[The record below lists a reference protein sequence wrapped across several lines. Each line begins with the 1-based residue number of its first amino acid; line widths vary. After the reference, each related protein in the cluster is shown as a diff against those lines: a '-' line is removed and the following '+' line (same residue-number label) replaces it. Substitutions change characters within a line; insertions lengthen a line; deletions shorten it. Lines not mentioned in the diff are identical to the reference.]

1 MRTLRFEDTQGNTH
15 YVNADYIVQF
25 HTSRVPDW
33 DRSGRKVGEHTVYY
47 VNVANAGVACY
58 NAADIEVSEE
68 TFNTLID
75 K

>member
-1 MRTLRFEDTQGNTH
+1 MKTLNFKDTQGNTH

-25 HTSRVPDW
+25 HTKKIIDW
-33 DRSGRKVGEHTVYY
+33 NNRGLKVGEHTGYY

-58 NAADIEVSEE
+58 NAEDIEVSEE